1 MIKVGY
7 RKQEKDA
14 KEKIHAYC
22 YGIWKVIGII
32 LILLILLN
40 IAFSIYWKDK
50 TRLYYLD
57 VGQGDACVITHNQ
70 QTFLI
75 DGGGN
80 RYMDDASNIGNRVV
94 YPFLLNKKIDD
105 IDVAFISHM
114 HYDHVKGILE
124 LLEHVNIEKVAISR
138 VYKTIIEDQNRLQEY
153 PLVEELVNGCYE
165 NGSELL
171 YLEAGDVIVGE
182 DVRFICYYPYAK
194 TSYQENE
201 NNNSLILELVTHQ
214 RKILFT
220 GDIED
225 DVEKLIVNE
234 GLNNTSIDLLKVA
247 HHGSKTSSS
256 RIFLESINPTVGIIS
271 VGKNNHGHPSQE
283 VLKRYEELKIPVY
296 LTKDYG
302 MIEVNID
309 TKELTIKTYLIKD

>member
-1 MIKVGY
+1 MINVGY
-7 RKQEKDA
+7 RKQKKVA
-14 KEKIHAYC
+14 KEKIQAYC
-22 YGIWKVIGII
+22 YGVWKLIGII
-32 LILLILLN
+32 VIVLTLFN
-40 IAFSIYWKDK
+40 VVFSIYWKDK

-70 QTFLI
+70 QTFLV

-80 RYMDDASNIGNRVV
+80 RYMDDANNIGRRVV
-94 YPFLLNKKIDD
+94 YPFLLDKKIDN

-124 LLEHVNIEKVAISR
+124 LLEYVNIEKVAISH
-138 VYKTIIEDQNRLQEY
+138 VYKTIIEDQDRLQES
-153 PLVEELVNGCYE
+153 PLIEELINGCYE

-171 YLEAGDVIVGE
+171 FLEAGDIIVGE
-182 DVRFICYYPYAK
+182 NIRVECHYPYAK
-194 TSYQENE
+194 TPYQENE
-201 NNNSLILELVTHQ
+201 NNNSMILELVTHQ
-214 RKILFT
+214 RRILFT
-220 GDIED
+220 GDIEE
-225 DVEKLIVNE
+225 DVERLIVNE

-256 RIFLESINPTVGIIS
+256 RMFLEMLKPSVGIIS

-283 VLKRYEELKIPVY
+283 VLKRYEEFKIPVY

-302 MIEVNID
+302 MIEVIID
-309 TKELTIKTYLIKD
+309 KKELKIKTYLIKD